1 MTDPDHSPS
10 QAPTEP
16 CTEAARGPGRPR
28 SEASRQ
34 AILTAAY
41 ELLQEK
47 PLPEITSAALA
58 KRAGVSKATL
68 YRWWSSKEA
77 IVLDGYFDAI
87 EHRFPPPATDD
98 PMADLRS
105 HLRDAYSMMGGPDGR
120 IFASLVASGNFH
132 EKLREALNEQLNSP
146 RCRDTQK
153 LLVRAVEAG
162 RLAPALDLELCTEL
176 IWGPA
181 FFRLMTGAPIE
192 DDLADRVLGML
203 VCGLGTKA

>member
-1 MTDPDHSPS
+1 MPDPSHPS
-10 QAPTEP
+10 NDAPTEP
-16 CTEAARGPGRPR
+16 CTEPTRGPGRPR

-47 PLPEITSAALA
+47 PLPDITSSALA

-105 HLRDAYSMMGGPDGR
+105 HLHDAYTMMGGPDGR
-120 IFASLVASGNFH
+120 IFASLVASCNFH

-146 RCRDTQK
+146 RCHDTQD

-162 RLAPALDLELCTEL
+162 HLAADLDLELCTEL

-192 DDLADRVLGML
+192 DDLADRVLELL
-203 VCGLGTKA
+203 VSGFDAKP